1 MGPQIVNP
9 GPNAPSLELQQII
22 RLIVEQQRQANENQ
36 IRLQEQMAKKDVD
49 EDAWIWDGYSNHFHW
64 WILDRNNV
72 DNVICNQF

>member
-1 MGPQIVNP
+1 MPSCRVPISNNASGNNSNAMGPQIVNP

-49 EDAWIWDGYSNHFHW
+49 EDA
-64 WILDRNNV
+64 
-72 DNVICNQF
+72 